1 MGQGLDIFLGRRTVL
16 GGRLETPDIAWLA
29 FDQQIPDECVA
40 RDSLG
45 WEKYVRGDGEEGV
58 NGPC

>member
-1 MGQGLDIFLGRRTVL
+1 ML